1 MSAAI
6 TCERAIEVEDLVL
19 GLVASDDLE
28 AHLATC
34 ADCMQARDMFLEERA
49 LFEARPPVEA
59 PPLVLPRPPVV
70 RRIASSS
77 FIPALAGIAAAVVA
91 LVGTQIHRDD
101 CDEPAPI
108 ATIAPVSDETVPT
121 GICKA
126 PDSPAPA
133 FSIAWSA
140 GPMASKDEAA
150 CVPSPNA
157 TCGDVTYS
165 LATP

>member
-6 TCERAIEVEDLVL
+6 TCERAIEVEDLIL
-19 GLVASDDLE
+19 GLGSAEDLE
-28 AHLATC
+28 AHLVTC
-34 ADCMQARDMFLEERA
+34 ADCTQAKVMFEEERA
-49 LFEARPPVEA
+49 LFEARPQLEA
-59 PPLVLPRPPVV
+59 PALVLPRPAVV

-91 LVGTQIHRDD
+91 LVGTHIHRDD
-101 CDEPAPI
+101 CDEPQPI
-108 ATIAPVSDETVPT
+108 ATIAPVSEEAVPT

-133 FSIAWSA
+133 FS
-140 GPMASKDEAA
+140 MASKDEAA